1 MIHGIYTMK
10 VNKIKVNYET
20 ELKIVWKRDLDFLF
34 EEIDQFF
41 KQPRE
46 YNEFD
51 KKYFKLIY
59 GELLS
64 QLDELEGVLKNYL
77 ELRLKRL
84 EFEYEYLF

>member
-1 MIHGIYTMK
+1 MK
-10 VNKIKVNYET
+10 INKIKVNYET

-34 EEIDQFF
+34 DEIDQFF
-41 KQPRE
+41 KKPRE

-64 QLDELEGVLKNYL
+64 QLDEFEGVLKNYL